1 MRRSMRLIAA
11 LLVVGA
17 VGFGASAA
25 LGTTGSSTAGPL
37 AFSVTTADSATKG
50 TAMAWSGSV
59 TNNASV
65 ATPFKLTFT
74 LSGPLGKTGSVS
86 YYVGL
91 GPNASLSKSGSFR
104 IPSRA
109 PSGTYTLTMSI
120 SNAEV
125 SGQTS
130 AQTAVQ

>member
-1 MRRSMRLIAA
+1 MRRSVRLIAA

-25 LGTTGSSTAGPL
+25 FGTTGSSTAGPL

-50 TAMAWSGSV
+50 SAMAWSGSV

-74 LSGPLGKTGSVS
+74 LQGPSGGSLSRS

-91 GPNASLSKSGSFR
+91 GPNASVSKSGTFR
-104 IPSRA
+104 IPTFA
-109 PSGTYTLTMSI
+109 PSGTYTLTMSV
-120 SNAEV
+120 SNPNI
-125 SGQTS
+125 SGQAS
-130 AQTAVQ
+130 AQTTVQ